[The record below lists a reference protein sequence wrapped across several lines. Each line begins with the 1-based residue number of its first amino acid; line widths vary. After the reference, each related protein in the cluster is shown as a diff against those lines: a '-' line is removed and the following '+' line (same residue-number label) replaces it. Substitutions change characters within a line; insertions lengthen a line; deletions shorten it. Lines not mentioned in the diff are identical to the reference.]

1 MSSLRLCPYMPHA
14 RSLFLDHI
22 CDFLLQTHGLVIGG
36 ANRRAEAD
44 KLAKGV
50 AHLIATPGRLLDH
63 LTSTKGFVVS
73 NCQVKA
79 LSHSS
84 HMPRPVFPI
93 YHAPFSLYVTCIL
106 FVQILV
112 IDEADRILE
121 IGFEEVQE
129 SINTKTTQKHPKDAR
144 AKAPSLDALVSHMP
158 MMSSLHVS
166 KRPILVLHSS
176 CDRICAPS
184 SSSSRRRIV
193 RRRSSRRRR
202 LR

>member
-1 MSSLRLCPYMPHA
+1 MPSLRVCQYMPDA

-84 HMPRPVFPI
+84 HMSRPVVPI
-93 YHAPFSLYVTCIL
+93 CHAPFSLYVTHIL

-129 SINTKTTQKHPKDAR
+129 SINTKTPKR
-144 AKAPSLDALVSHMP
+144 RTRKSPRSLDALVSHMP
-158 MMSSLHVS
+158 MMSSPHVS
-166 KRPILVLHSS
+166 KRPILVLHAS

>member
-1 MSSLRLCPYMPHA
+1 MSTLRVCPYMPHA
-14 RSLFLDHI
+14 RSLFLEHI

-84 HMPRPVFPI
+84 HMSRPVFPI
-93 YHAPFSLYVTCIL
+93 CHMHPFR
-106 FVQILV
+106 
-112 IDEADRILE
+112 ADPRHRRSRSHTRDWVR
-121 IGFEEVQE
+121 GGTRKHQHKN
-129 SINTKTTQKHPKDAR
+129 NTKTPKRRTRKSPFFGCPRIAHADDVFTPCV
-144 AKAPSLDALVSHMP
+144 KAP
-158 MMSSLHVS
+158 
-166 KRPILVLHSS
+166 HSGS
-176 CDRICAPS
+176 ACF
-184 SSSSRRRIV
+184 
-193 RRRSSRRRR
+193 
-202 LR
+202 L